1 MGAVRKE
8 FSIRNEWNN
17 LELLAEWILDFC
29 RENVIG
35 DDVSHDVRL
44 ALEEAVSN
52 TIKYGYDDDRV
63 HSIEVRASLENQRLE
78 LVISDD
84 GRPFNPLDVSDP
96 DLSLPVQSRPQGKL
110 GIFLLRSVMDEVEYA
125 RRDEKNI
132 LRLTKFNAHFQ

>member
-8 FSIRNEWNN
+8 LSIKNEWTN

-29 RENVIG
+29 GENVIG
-35 DDVSHDVRL
+35 EDVSHDIRL
-44 ALEEAVSN
+44 ALEEAISN

-63 HSIEVRASLENQRLE
+63 HSIEVRVSLENRRLD

-132 LRLTKFNAHFQ
+132 LRLTKFNAHF